1 MRVAVIVNEFP
12 AVSETF
18 LLRHIT
24 GLIDAGHD
32 VDIYAA
38 ARRPGD
44 CVHREVAAYRLMERT
59 RFVDIPRAA
68 GYWEMPVR
76 PLTGRTWDPEGTGST
91 PNAVRLLHGAPA
103 IGRCLARSPRLA
115 VEVLDSRRYGHQA
128 ESLSAIY
135 RLDALSRARG
145 DYDVVHAHYGPI
157 GDAYR
162 FARRLWSAPYV
173 VQFHGYDVCR
183 WPREQGGDA
192 YKRLF
197 ATADAVAVNSRYAA
211 DRLERLGCPASK
223 LHVLAYGVDTSAWSH
238 AAPARRQDR
247 APRLLTVARLVEKK
261 GLEYSIRAVAR
272 LASTQPGLVYDVI
285 GEGPLREPLQR
296 LIDDLEIGDTVR
308 LHGAREA
315 EYVRRHMEQA
325 DIFVLASVVAGD
337 GDEEGTPVSLLEA
350 QAARVPVVATRHAG
364 IPEIVRDGQTALLV
378 GERDADAL
386 ADALERLA
394 DDPALRARL
403 GAAGRAHVEL
413 RHDIESS
420 TRQVLDLYATV
431 GA

>member
-1 MRVAVIVNEFP
+1 
-12 AVSETF
+12 
-18 LLRHIT
+18 
-24 GLIDAGHD
+24 
-32 VDIYAA
+32 
-38 ARRPGD
+38 
-44 CVHREVAAYRLMERT
+44 
-59 RFVDIPRAA
+59 
-68 GYWEMPVR
+68 
-76 PLTGRTWDPEGTGST
+76 
-91 PNAVRLLHGAPA
+91 
-103 IGRCLARSPRLA
+103 
-115 VEVLDSRRYGHQA
+115 
-128 ESLSAIY
+128 
-135 RLDALSRARG
+135 
-145 DYDVVHAHYGPI
+145 
-157 GDAYR
+157 
-162 FARRLWSAPYV
+162 
-173 VQFHGYDVCR
+173 
-183 WPREQGGDA
+183 
-192 YKRLF
+192 
-197 ATADAVAVNSRYAA
+197 
-211 DRLERLGCPASK
+211 
-223 LHVLAYGVDTSAWSH
+223 
-238 AAPARRQDR
+238 
-247 APRLLTVARLVEKK
+247 
-261 GLEYSIRAVAR
+261 LEYSIRAVAR